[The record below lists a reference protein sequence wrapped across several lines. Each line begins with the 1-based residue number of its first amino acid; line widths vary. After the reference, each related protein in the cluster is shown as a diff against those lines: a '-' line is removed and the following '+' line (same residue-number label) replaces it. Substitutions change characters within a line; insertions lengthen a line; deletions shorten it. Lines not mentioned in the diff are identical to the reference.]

1 MTSKSRKNLT
11 FNIWIFL
18 VSLIRQKYPS
28 ADGKY
33 VGFQAKRIGGNPPA
47 KKRKYFNS

>member
-1 MTSKSRKNLT
+1 
-11 FNIWIFL
+11 

-33 VGFQAKRIGGNPPA
+33 VGFQAKKIGGNPPA